1 MEERKPGQ
9 SRSFI
14 RRTLALMLAGVLIT
28 GAFSGCGSLAT
39 DDPNFAKGDPWTDC
53 DLLGSVSESDE
64 IRLQDNFAAAANKE
78 WILTEGASLK
88 RRNLDH
94 IADIIND
101 NKLELLADDS
111 LTGKEAEELRK
122 FADLATD
129 WEYRAAAGVDPI
141 RPYIES
147 IDAISNID
155 EYYGWITDIEKN
167 PLGLAPVEVN
177 TVATRMRAFPDE
189 MMVTYDAATLSLGD
203 QSAYYSLLGSSLEKK
218 EMTDRKVSYILGRLG
233 YSENDIDRILKENYA
248 VEKKFASII
257 APEDTDEDAELKY
270 TDSIDDLVAAAGAYP
285 LAEYMKSR
293 GFENIKHMFGYKS
306 YLKKVSGV
314 CTEEN
319 LIGLK
324 AMLTV
329 GFVLKLGS
337 YLDRETYDTFSELSK
352 SQTKKEM
359 PNYKSETEK
368 DRDLLC
374 ESIQKSGLVAA
385 MDKLYLEKFV
395 DPESA
400 EELTNLTKDTI
411 DIYRTE
417 IFPNESWMSE
427 EGKSLCIEKLDA
439 ITLNVIYPD
448 LSQVDYSTLDIVPKE
463 EGGSY
468 LEAYLESMRYLS
480 RMKNQRAGR
489 KYEVTEWFPYEPE
502 LSTTN
507 TNSVYVPMSNSINI
521 YAGILAD
528 PAYHKGMSREELLSG
543 IGAIIG
549 HEITH
554 GFDDNGVLYDK
565 DGIKNKW
572 MPQTDQQVFSDKAG
586 KVSSYYTLL
595 QPYKG
600 SGFYVGANVVGEA
613 VADMGGL
620 KAMLTLASKY
630 PDFDYDKFFRHY
642 ANLWAAQISPEQ
654 EEYYFKD
661 DSHPLNFYR
670 INVGVQQFDKFYET
684 YNLQPEDKMYLEE
697 DKRIAVW

>member
-1 MEERKPGQ
+1 MKERKPSL
-9 SRSFI
+9 SRQTI
-14 RRTLALMLAGVLIT
+14 RCTLALMLTGAIITGVL
-28 GAFSGCGSLAT
+28 SGCGSLAT
-39 DDPNFAKGDPWTDC
+39 SDPGFAKGDPWLDS
-53 DLLGSVSESDE
+53 DLLGSISESDE
-64 IRLQDNFAAAANKE
+64 IRPQDNFAAAANKE
-78 WILTEGASLK
+78 WILTEGATLK
-88 RRNLDH
+88 RRSFDH

-101 NKLELLADDS
+101 NKLELLNDDS
-111 LTGKEAEELRK
+111 LTGKEAEELKK
-122 FADLATD
+122 FADLAMD
-129 WEYRAAAGVDPI
+129 WDYRASTGVEPV

-147 IDAISNID
+147 IEAISSID
-155 EYYGWITDIEKN
+155 EYYEWLTDMEKN
-167 PLGLAPVEVN
+167 PLGIAPVEVK
-177 TVATRMRAFPDE
+177 TAATRMRAFPDE
-189 MMVTYDAATLSLGD
+189 MMVAYEATTLSLGD
-203 QSAYYSLLGSSLEKK
+203 QSAYYHLLGDALEKK

-233 YSENDIDRILKENYA
+233 YAQNDIDRLLKENYS
-248 VEKKFASII
+248 VEKKFAAII

-270 TDSIDDLVAAAGAYP
+270 TDSIDELLAAAGSYP
-285 LAEYMKSR
+285 LADYMKSR
-293 GFENIKHMFGYKS
+293 GFENIKHMVGYKS

-319 LIGLK
+319 LDGLK
-324 AMLTV
+324 SMLIV

-337 YLDRETYDTFSELSK
+337 YLDRETYDTFFELSK
-352 SQTKKEM
+352 SRTKAEM
-359 PNYKSETEK
+359 PDYKSEAEK

-374 ESIQKSGLVAA
+374 ESIRTSGLVAA

-400 EELTNLTKDTI
+400 QELTQLTKDTI

-427 EGKSLCIEKLDA
+427 EGKRLCIDKLNA

-448 LSQVDYSTLDIVPKE
+448 LSQVDYSTLNLVPKE

-489 KYEVTEWFPYEPE
+489 KYEVSEWFPYEPE
-502 LSTTN
+502 LSTTI
-507 TNSVYVPMSNSINI
+507 TNSVYVPMANSINI

-528 PAYHKGMSREELLSG
+528 PAYHKGMSREELMSG
-543 IGAIIG
+543 IGAVIG

-554 GFDDNGVLYDK
+554 GFDNNGVLYDK
-565 DGIKNKW
+565 TGIKNTW
-572 MPQTDQQVFSDKAG
+572 MPKADKQEFSDRAG
-586 KVSSYYTLL
+586 KVSSYYTQL

-600 SGFYVGANVVGEA
+600 SGFYIGSNVVGEA

-642 ANLWAAQISPEQ
+642 AYLWAAQISPELEQ
-654 EEYYFKD
+654 YYFKND
-661 DSHPLNFYR
+661 EHPLCVFR
-670 INVGVQQFDKFYET
+670 VNVGVQQFDKFYET
-684 YNLQPEDKMYLEE
+684 YNVQPGDGMFLEE
-697 DKRIAVW
+697 KKRIAVW

>member
-1 MEERKPGQ
+1 MKEGKQ
-9 SRSFI
+9 SRSRQVI
-14 RRTLALMLAGVLIT
+14 RCAFALMITCAIIT
-28 GAFSGCGSLAT
+28 GVFSGCGSLAT
-39 DDPNFAKGDPWTDC
+39 SDPGFAKGDPWLDC
-53 DLLGSVSESDE
+53 DLLGSISESDE
-64 IRLQDNFAAAANKE
+64 IRPQDNFAAAANKE
-78 WILTEGASLK
+78 WILTEGTALK
-88 RRNLDH
+88 RRSFDH

-101 NKLELLADDS
+101 NKLELLSDDS
-111 LTGKEAEELRK
+111 LTGKEAEELIK
-122 FADLATD
+122 FADLAKD
-129 WEYRAAAGVDPI
+129 WDYRSLTGVEPI

-147 IDAISNID
+147 IEAISSID
-155 EYYGWITDIEKN
+155 EYYEWITDIEKN
-167 PLGLAPVEVN
+167 PLGIAPVVLKTE
-177 TVATRMRAFPDE
+177 ATRMRAFPDE

-203 QSAYYSLLGSSLEKK
+203 QRAYYSLLGSALEIK

-233 YSENDIDRILKENYA
+233 YSQNDIDRILKENYA
-248 VEKKFASII
+248 VEKQFAAII

-270 TDSIDDLVAAAGAYP
+270 TDSIDELLAAAGSYP
-285 LAEYMKSR
+285 LADYMKSR
-293 GFENIKHMFGYKS
+293 GFENIKHMVGYKS

-319 LIGLK
+319 LDGLK
-324 AMLTV
+324 SMLTV
-329 GFVLKLGS
+329 GFVLQLGS

-352 SQTKKEM
+352 SRTKAEM
-359 PNYKSETEK
+359 PDYKSEAEK

-374 ESIQKSGLVAA
+374 ESIRTSGLVAA

-395 DPESA
+395 DSESA
-400 EELTNLTKDTI
+400 QELTQLTKDTI
-411 DIYRTE
+411 DIYKTE

-427 EGKSLCIEKLDA
+427 EGKRLCIDKLDA

-448 LSQVDYSTLDIVPKE
+448 LSQIDYSSLDIVPKE

-489 KYEVTEWFPYEPE
+489 KYEVSEWFPYEPE
-502 LSTTN
+502 LSTTI
-507 TNSVYVPMSNSINI
+507 TNSVYVPMANSINI

-528 PAYHKGMSREELLSG
+528 PAYHKGMSREEIMSG
-543 IGAIIG
+543 IGAVIG

-554 GFDDNGVLYDK
+554 GFDNNGVLYDK

-572 MPQTDQQVFSDKAG
+572 MPQADQQEFSDRAG

-600 SGFYVGANVVGEA
+600 SGFYTGSNVVGEA

-620 KAMLTLASKY
+620 KAMLALADKY

-642 ANLWAAQISPEQ
+642 AYLWASQIPPELEQ
-654 EEYYFKD
+654 YYFKND
-661 DSHPLNFYR
+661 GHPLNVFR

-684 YNLQPEDKMYLEE
+684 YNVQPGDGMFLEE
-697 DKRIAVW
+697 KKRIAVW